1 MFIAPRMTSHEKSR
15 AAQRSRSNMPSAH
28 ALRQIALTV
37 RVSAMSALILSPAAL
52 AARYVATWG
61 AETCAKG
68 PAAALALPARV
79 AESIAGGTGR
89 SSHETVE
96 AVRDEEG
103 VQGANASACGTTSGI
118 TGTASAP
125 LERACGRETGRRGMC
140 AQCAASTM
148 WCVGTQK
155 TASETGRP
163 EDGLD
168 CTARMCV
175 GGGVPCVGCDVE
187 RRRETGTRELGWY
200 LGRVDGRHEP
210 ADFGQEL
217 MIRDGMNG

>member
-15 AAQRSRSNMPSAH
+15 AAQRSRSNTPSAH

-89 SSHETVE
+89 SMAMRRSRRCATRK
-96 AVRDEEG
+96 ACS
-103 VQGANASACGTTSGI
+103 GANASACGTTSGI

-175 GGGVPCVGCDVE
+175 GGGVPCVGAMSNDAG
-187 RRRETGTRELGWY
+187 RRARGSWGGTL
-200 LGRVDGRHEP
+200 
-210 ADFGQEL
+210 AAL
-217 MIRDGMNG
+217 MDAMSLQISVRN